1 MANNPKRMS
10 SGFTSSTHP
19 NQHPSLSSLEST
31 GDLATLQAQSLT
43 DDTLVSCLRE
53 RFMTDHIYTALGTN
67 SLVVVNPHKYVGV
80 NSDSVLYKYSAEYA
94 DLGLWDS
101 LLAGEGTAEAKK
113 TLPPHIFQL
122 ANNAY
127 YHMRRTGQD
136 QCIVFT

>member
-1 MANNPKRMS
+1 MASNPKRMS
-10 SGFTSSTHP
+10 THP
-19 NQHPSLSSLEST
+19 NQQQHPSLASLEST
-31 GDLATLQAQSLT
+31 GDLSTLQPQSLT

-53 RFMTDHIYTALGTN
+53 RFMTDSIYTAVGTN
-67 SLVVVNPHKYVGV
+67 SLVVVNPHKYVGA

-94 DLGLWDS
+94 DLGLWDG
-101 LLAGEGTAEAKK
+101 LLAGEGENVEGGAKK